1 MKVQNMTNANGKA
14 VPNQFIIR
22 IDSPSIYGNFLWR
35 EVFQS
40 YNSVIAIKTKWDRL
54 KNTVFP
60 TGLRGKCASALVTG
74 QGYNPRKYTL
84 IITDTYWT
92 FR

>member
-1 MKVQNMTNANGKA
+1 ML
-14 VPNQFIIR
+14 
-22 IDSPSIYGNFLWR
+22 D
-35 EVFQS
+35 
-40 YNSVIAIKTKWDRL
+40 IKTIKRTIQSNLKKDYPDTSINIKWDRL